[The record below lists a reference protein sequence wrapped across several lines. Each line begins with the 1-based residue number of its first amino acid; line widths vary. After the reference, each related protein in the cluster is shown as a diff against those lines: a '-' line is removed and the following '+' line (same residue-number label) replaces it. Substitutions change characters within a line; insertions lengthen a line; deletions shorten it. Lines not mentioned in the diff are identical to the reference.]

1 MVAATTSP
9 EPAPPEPARHEPAPP
24 EPGEQRLILRG
35 VSYKDYVLI
44 SDVLGHRPG
53 LHLTFLNQTLEIMR
67 TSPLHE
73 YLKAQI
79 ARLVELHA
87 LVRGVRILGFGS
99 ATYRRE
105 DKERGLEPDEC
116 YCIGSKKDFPDL
128 AIEVVVTRGMNKLEV
143 YAGLGVAEVWVY
155 EDGRFAVYQLG
166 AAGYA
171 PQPTSRFFPDLD
183 FAVLAAHVAMPDQ
196 DDAVRAYWDRL
207 RG

>member
-1 MVAATTSP
+1 VIV
-9 EPAPPEPARHEPAPP
+9 E
-24 EPGEQRLILRG
+24 G
-35 VSYKDYVLI
+35 VTYKDYVRI
-44 SDVLGHRPG
+44 GDVLGHRPG
-53 LHLTFLNQTLEIMR
+53 LRITFLRGTLEIRR

-73 YLKAQI
+73 YLKKLI

-116 YCIGSKKDFPDL
+116 YCIDSKKESPDL

-155 EDGRFAVYQLG
+155 EDGRFAVYQLD
-166 AAGYA
+166 AAGYTPHA
-171 PQPTSRFFPDLD
+171 TSRFFPDMD
-183 FAVLAAHVAMPDQ
+183 FAVLAEHVAMPDQ

>member
-1 MVAATTSP
+1 MVAAAT
-9 EPAPPEPARHEPAPP
+9 APYRDRP
-24 EPGEQRLILRG
+24 EPGEQRVIFEG
-35 VSYKDYVLI
+35 VTYKDYVLI
-44 SDVLGHRPG
+44 GDALGHRPG
-53 LHLTFLNQTLEIMR
+53 LHLTYLRGTLEIMT

-73 YLKAQI
+73 QLKKLI

-128 AIEVVVTRGMNKLEV
+128 AIEVVVTRGMNKLDV

-155 EDGRFAVYQLG
+155 EDKRFAVYQLD
-166 AAGYA
+166 ATGYA
-171 PQPTSRFFPDLD
+171 PSATSRFFPDVD
-183 FAVLAAHVAMPDQ
+183 FAVLAEHVAMPDQ

>member
-1 MVAATTSP
+1 MVAAMTSP
-9 EPAPPEPARHEPAPP
+9 DPDHP
-24 EPGEQRLILRG
+24 EPGEQRLILGG
-35 VSYKDYVLI
+35 VTYKDYVLLG
-44 SDVLGHRPG
+44 DVLGHRPG
-53 LHLTFLNQTLEIMR
+53 LHLTYLRGTLEIMT

-73 YLKAQI
+73 HLKTLI

-116 YCIGSKKDFPDL
+116 YCIGTKKDFPDL

-155 EDGRFAVYQLG
+155 EDGRFSVYQLG
-166 AAGYA
+166 PAGYA
-171 PQPTSRFFPDLD
+171 PQPASRFFSDLD
-183 FAVLAAHVAMPDQ
+183 FAVLAEYVAMPDQ
-196 DDAVRAYWDRL
+196 DDAVRAYWERL

>member
-1 MVAATTSP
+1 MVAATKFP
-9 EPAPPEPARHEPAPP
+9 EVTGS
-24 EPGEQRLILRG
+24 EPGEQRLLLGG
-35 VSYKDYVLI
+35 VTYKDYVLLG
-44 SDVLGHRPG
+44 DVLGHRPG
-53 LHLTFLNQTLEIMR
+53 LHLTYLRGTLEIMT

-73 YLKAQI
+73 HLKKLI

-105 DKERGLEPDEC
+105 EKERGLEPDEC
-116 YCIGSKKDFPDL
+116 YCIGTKKDFPDL

-143 YAGLGVAEVWVY
+143 YAGLGVSEVWVF
-155 EDGRFAVYQLG
+155 EDGRFAVYRLD
-166 AAGYA
+166 AAGSGYELKTA
-171 PQPTSRFFPDLD
+171 SRFFPDLD
-183 FAVLAAHVAMPDQ
+183 FAVLAEHVMMADQ

>member
-9 EPAPPEPARHEPAPP
+9 EPARS
-24 EPGEQRLILRG
+24 EPGEQRLLLRG
-35 VSYKDYVLI
+35 VSFKDYVRI
-44 SDVLGHRPG
+44 SDTLGHRPG
-53 LHLTFLNQTLEIMR
+53 LHLTYLRGTLEIMR

-73 YLKAQI
+73 YLKATI

-87 LVRGVRILGFGS
+87 LVRSVRILGFGS

-105 DKERGLEPDEC
+105 DKEKGLEPDEC

-155 EDGRFAVYQLG
+155 EDGRFTVYQLG
-166 AAGYA
+166 SDGYA
-171 PQPTSRFFPDLD
+171 QQAASQFFPDLD
-183 FAVLAAHVAMPDQ
+183 FAVLAAHVVMPDQ
-196 DDAVRAYWDRL
+196 DDAVRAYWARL